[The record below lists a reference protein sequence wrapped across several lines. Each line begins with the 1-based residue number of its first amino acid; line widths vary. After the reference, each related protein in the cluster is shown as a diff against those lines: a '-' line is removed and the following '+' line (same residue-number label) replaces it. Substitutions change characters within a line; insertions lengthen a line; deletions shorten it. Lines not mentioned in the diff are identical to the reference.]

1 MISWLLNYLK
11 ARTWVISSQSGFVS
25 SGQGMNPGEDKV
37 INVFVGTLVGALV
50 GLLSGFIVSH
60 VLRYVSFLTGRY
72 LGGFS
77 WVIIGALAG
86 AILFGCVTAWRD
98 EG

>member
-1 MISWLLNYLK
+1 MAPS
-11 ARTWVISSQSGFVS
+11 
-25 SGQGMNPGEDKV
+25 EDGA

-50 GLLSGFIVSH
+50 GLFSGFIVSH
-60 VLRYVSFLTGRY
+60 MLRYVSFLTGRY

-86 AILFGCVTAWRD
+86 AVVFGCVTAWRD